1 MRSLVVDDEFVALH
15 KMIGL
20 LAPLGECDAATNGQQ
35 AVDMFCTAL
44 AGDKPYDLVT
54 IDIEMP
60 VMGGIAVLRRL
71 QFEEQNSQRPPAAK
85 IMVSAAAS
93 PTNVMAAGSSHCQ
106 AFLVKPVRREMLMEK
121 LVALG
126 LIQAAP
132 APSAPG
138 RRG

>member
-1 MRSLVVDDEFVALH
+1 MRSLVVDDEFVALN

-20 LAPLGECDAATNGQQ
+20 LSPLGECEAATNGQQ
-35 AVDMFCTAL
+35 ALDRFRAAL
-44 AGDKPYDLVT
+44 DADKPYDLVT

-60 VMGGIAVLRRL
+60 DMTGIAVLRRL
-71 QFEEQNSQRPPAAK
+71 QFEEQNRRRPPAAK

-121 LVALG
+121 LAALG

-132 APSAPG
+132 APNASG